1 MGKTDSGRKLLVE
14 EQTYLEKFDSLIK
27 KHRGEF
33 AVILGSEYIGC
44 YKTRMEAEKVIR
56 KNYGS
61 VGCLVKRISEEER
74 DMIGKNE
81 EPIF

>member
-1 MGKTDSGRKLLVE
+1 
-14 EQTYLEKFDSLIK
+14 
-27 KHRGEF
+27 
-33 AVILGSEYIGC
+33 
-44 YKTRMEAEKVIR
+44 MEAEKVIR